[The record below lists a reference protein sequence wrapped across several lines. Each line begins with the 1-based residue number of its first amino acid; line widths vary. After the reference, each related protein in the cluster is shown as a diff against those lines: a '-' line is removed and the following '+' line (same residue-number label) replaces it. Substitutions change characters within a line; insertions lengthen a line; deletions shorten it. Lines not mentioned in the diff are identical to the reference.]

1 MPKKACYYEENG
13 FTLLEILIVLLLI
26 GLLLGS
32 IVSHY
37 GSSKE
42 KTSEMINQTNIR
54 LIYGAAQ
61 HYRLDIGV
69 FPETVDDLMLNRTG
83 SEHWQGP
90 YLDQWPLNPYDQT
103 KVYHIDD
110 LGRVS

>member
-1 MPKKACYYEENG
+1 MPNDAGYYEENG
-13 FTLLEILIVLLLI
+13 FTLLEILIVLCFI

-32 IVSHY
+32 IVPHY

-42 KTSEMINQTNIR
+42 KTSELVNQTNIR

-61 HYRLDIGV
+61 HYRLDIGI
-69 FPETVDDLMLNRTG
+69 FPEGVDDLMLNTTG

-90 YLDQWPLNPYDQT
+90 YLDQWPLNSYDPT
-103 KVYHIDD
+103 KVYYIDD
-110 LGRVS
+110 LGRVN